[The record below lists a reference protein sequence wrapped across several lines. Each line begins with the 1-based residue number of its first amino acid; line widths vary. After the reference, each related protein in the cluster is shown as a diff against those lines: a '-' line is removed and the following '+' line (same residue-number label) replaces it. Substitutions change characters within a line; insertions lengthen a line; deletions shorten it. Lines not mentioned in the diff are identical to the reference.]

1 MARRCPVAATGKRGG
16 SCLGTVVP
24 GMKARQPGDGWR
36 VGDEICSA
44 YCCKLAA
51 GLGPDLERERERK
64 RCKSYG
70 TCSSTSFSLRG
81 APADE
86 ISCVRSHSLPCARHG
101 SGNMAMDV
109 AAIRSQ
115 LQLDRMLSMA
125 AVVQAANAELGL
137 QSEGPLAKQVQLILI
152 ELGYAVE
159 QPVPASHSDGVSLL
173 LAAHK
178 HDFALEPDPRR
189 RAATVRALDRKS
201 VV

>member
-81 APADE
+81 RTMAQGDRPDLE
-86 ISCVRSHSLPCARHG
+86 DMLPQC
-101 SGNMAMDV
+101 
-109 AAIRSQ
+109 SQ
-115 LQLDRMLSMA
+115 CC
-125 AVVQAANAELGL
+125 
-137 QSEGPLAKQVQLILI
+137 
-152 ELGYAVE
+152 
-159 QPVPASHSDGVSLL
+159 
-173 LAAHK
+173 
-178 HDFALEPDPRR
+178 F
-189 RAATVRALDRKS
+189 
-201 VV
+201 